1 MMTNQIGMDGIEFIE
16 FAAVRSDDLARVFTE
31 LGLVNT
37 MKHARSDLALYEHR
51 DVRFLVNCCEDNVAH
66 SFHQQHGPGVSA
78 MGWRV
83 KDARAAAAIA
93 IKNGARQAPQ
103 VDYQFDGREVPAIE
117 GMGGSLI
124 YFIDA
129 WHDVDMY
136 KRLGLQR
143 MDNTT
148 ALHNTGFVRIDH
160 LANHVQQGQLQEC
173 AEFYQRTFGFTEAK
187 YFDVSGEHTGMKS
200 LALHSPCGK
209 FSIPISEGVG
219 EKSSINEF
227 VEAFN
232 GSGMQHIALLTEN
245 MLGTLRQL
253 QGTSIET
260 LEMYDEYYDDV
271 FTRVTSVDESHAE
284 LQKFNVLVDGDDKG
298 YLLQI
303 FTRNVIG
310 PMCFEFI
317 QRKNN
322 NTFGEGN
329 FQALFRAI
337 EIDQKKRGFLA

>member
-1 MMTNQIGMDGIEFIE
+1 MTNHVGMDGIEFIE
-16 FAAVRSDDLARVFTE
+16 FAAVRSDDLARVFME
-31 LGLVNT
+31 LGLANT
-37 MKHARSDLALYEHR
+37 MKHERFDLRLYERR
-51 DVRFLVNCCEDNVAH
+51 DVRFLVNCCEGTVAH
-66 SFHQQHGPGVSA
+66 SFYQQHGPGVSA

-83 KDARAAAAIA
+83 RDAREAVAIA
-93 IKNGARQAPQ
+93 VKNGARQASQ
-103 VDYQFDGREVPAIE
+103 VDYQLDGKEVPAIE
-117 GMGGSLI
+117 GVGGSLI
-124 YFIDA
+124 YFIDT
-129 WHDVDMY
+129 WHDSEMY
-136 KRLGLQR
+136 TRFGLQR
-143 MDNTT
+143 IGNTKVV
-148 ALHNTGFVRIDH
+148 HDTGFASIDH
-160 LANHVQQGQLQEC
+160 LANHVEQGQLQKC
-173 AEFYQRTFGFTEAK
+173 SEFYQRTFGFTEAK

-253 QGTSIET
+253 QDTSIKT
-260 LEMYDEYYDDV
+260 LEMYDEYYDNV
-271 FTRVTSVDESHAE
+271 FEHVTSVDENHAE
-284 LQKFNVLVDGDDKG
+284 LQKFNVLVDGDNKG

-303 FTRNVIG
+303 FTRNVVG

-337 EIDQKKRGFLA
+337 EIEQKKRGFLG

>member
-1 MMTNQIGMDGIEFIE
+1 MANHVGMDGIEFIE
-16 FAAVRSDDLARVFTE
+16 FAAVRSDDLARVFKE
-31 LGLVNT
+31 LGLINT
-37 MKHARSDLALYEHR
+37 MKHECFDLGLYEHR
-51 DVRFLVNCCEDNVAH
+51 DVRFLVNCCEGTVAH
-66 SFHQQHGPGVSA
+66 SFYQQHGPGVSA

-83 KDARAAAAIA
+83 KDAREAAAIA
-93 IKNGARQAPQ
+93 VRNGARRASQ
-103 VDYQFDGREVPAIE
+103 VDYQLDGREVPAIE
-117 GMGGSLI
+117 SVGGSLI
-124 YFIDA
+124 YFIDT
-129 WHDVDMY
+129 WHDSDMY
-136 KRLGLQR
+136 TRFGLQR
-143 MDNTT
+143 IGNTEVVR
-148 ALHNTGFVRIDH
+148 NTGLVSIDH
-160 LANHVQQGQLQEC
+160 LANHVEQGQLQEC
-173 AEFYQRTFGFTEAK
+173 SVFYQRTFGFAETK

-200 LALHSPCGK
+200 MALHSPCGK

-253 QGTSIET
+253 QDTSIKT
-260 LEMYDEYYDDV
+260 LEMYDEYYDNV
-271 FTRVTSVDESHAE
+271 FARVTSVDENHAE
-284 LQKFNVLVDGDDKG
+284 LQKFNVLVDGDDEG

-303 FTRNVIG
+303 FTRNVVG

-337 EIDQKKRGFLA
+337 EIDQKKRGFLG